1 MLAARIDAQIQRRL
15 AAGRALQQR
24 FGQIELQ
31 RVVVQRMVLRL
42 GQLGGEVQ
50 VVAQRVVRRQ
60 LAQAFGAAAVEAFQI
75 GEK

>member
-1 MLAARIDAQIQRRL
+1 
-15 AAGRALQQR
+15 
-24 FGQIELQ
+24 
-31 RVVVQRMVLRL
+31 MVLRL

-60 LAQAFGAAAVEAFQI
+60 LAQALGAAALEAFQI